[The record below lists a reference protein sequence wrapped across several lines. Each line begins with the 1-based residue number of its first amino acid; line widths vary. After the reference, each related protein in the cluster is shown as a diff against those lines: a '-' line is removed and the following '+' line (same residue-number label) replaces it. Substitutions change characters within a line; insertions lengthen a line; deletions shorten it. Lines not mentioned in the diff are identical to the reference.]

1 MDLFGNVK
9 LMEIPVLVTPEQKD
23 WLEMMVRKGKIAV
36 PPGGTLPEG
45 SVISIFMRTLLWNSE
60 EQGQWLEAFPEDVRQ
75 GMLQHEGLVEI
86 KVQISED
93 QKTWL
98 DRIAVATKVPAP
110 PGDSVTS
117 MFIRVLLTHAMEQ
130 QRALE
135 LAESPSADDDW

>member
-9 LMEIPVLVTPEQKD
+9 LIEIPVLVTPEQKD

-75 GMLQHEGLVEI
+75 GMLQHEGLVEM

-98 DRIAVATKVPAP
+98 DRIAVATKIPAP
-110 PGDSVTS
+110 PDDSVTS

>member
-9 LMEIPVLVTPEQKD
+9 LAEIPILITADQKN

-60 EQGQWLEAFPEDVRQ
+60 EQRQTLDMVPEETLGGLRR
-75 GMLQHEGLVEI
+75 ETGLVEI

-93 QKTWL
+93 QKAWL
-98 DRIAVATKVPAP
+98 DKMATASAVAP
-110 PGDSVTS
+110 PSGDSVIS
-117 MFIRVLLTHAMEQ
+117 MFVRVLLTNAIEQ
-130 QRALE
+130 QKALE
-135 LAESPSADDDW
+135 LSDPTAREDEW